1 MTAVGLMT
9 SVDDLLIAG
18 GTVLT
23 LGPAGVIEGS
33 VYVVDGRI
41 AEVPSDRRRAC
52 TVIDAAG
59 RLVLPG
65 FVQAHIHLCQ
75 TLFRGLADD
84 MDVVEWLRQ
93 RIWPLEQAHDET
105 SLRASA
111 ELGIAELLLG
121 GTTSVLSMET
131 TRYTSASFEA
141 AAALGIRA
149 RIGPALMDRLEPGTE
164 MVGMSTEETVR
175 ALTELFG
182 PWHGA
187 DNGRL
192 GVAASPRGP
201 RNATPALWAACV
213 ALSAEH
219 GLVLH
224 THVNENEEQAELL
237 GLEPDG
243 RDVYALERYG
253 ALGPSLVMAHGV
265 WLDAGER
272 ELVRQRGAHICH
284 CPSSNLKLASGVAPV
299 PDYLD
304 LGINVALGADGAPCN
319 NTLSALGEMRLAA
332 LLHKPR
338 FGPRAMPAERVLE
351 MATMGGAR
359 AMGLADQIG
368 SVEPGKRADVIVI
381 SREGAHSRPVSGG
394 HPAGDVV
401 YTCRDEDITDVVVD
415 GRHVVGDGAL
425 LTASMSRIAAVAERQ
440 RVAVLKRSGL
450 LPHQPV
456 GSDR

>member
-1 MTAVGLMT
+1 
-9 SVDDLLIAG
+9 
-18 GTVLT
+18 VLT
-23 LGPAGVIEGS
+23 VGSAGIVEGS

-41 AEVPSDRRRAC
+41 AELPSARRRAA
-52 TVIDAAG
+52 TVIDASG

-65 FVQAHIHLCQ
+65 FVQAHVHLCQ

-84 MDVVEWLRQ
+84 MDVVQWLRQ
-93 RIWPLEQAHDET
+93 RIWPLEQAHDEA

-121 GTTSVLSMET
+121 GTTTVLSMET
-131 TRYTSASFEA
+131 TRHTHASLEA
-141 AAALGIRA
+141 AADLGIRA

-164 MVGMSTEETVR
+164 MIGTTTEEAV
-175 ALTELFG
+175 AAVTELLG

-187 DNGRL
+187 ENGRL

-201 RNATPALWAACV
+201 RNATPELWTACV
-213 ALSAEH
+213 ALAAEY

-224 THVNENEEQAELL
+224 THVNENQQQAELL
-237 GLEPDG
+237 AQDPDG

-265 WLDAGER
+265 WLDTGER
-272 ELVRQRGAHICH
+272 ELVERRGAHICH
-284 CPSSNLKLASGVAPV
+284 CPSSNLKLASGVAPI
-299 PDYLD
+299 PEYLER
-304 LGINVALGADGAPCN
+304 GINVALGADGAPCS

-338 FGPRAMPAERVLE
+338 FGPRALPAQRVLE

-359 AMGLADQIG
+359 ALGLADQIG
-368 SVEPGKRADVIVI
+368 SVEPGKRADLIVI
-381 SREGAHSRPVSGG
+381 SREGAHARPVTGG
-394 HPAGDVV
+394 DPAGDVV
-401 YTCRDEDITDVVVD
+401 YACRDEDVTDVVVD
-415 GRHVVGDGAL
+415 GRHVVGGGRL
-425 LTASMSRIAAVAERQ
+425 LTASMASIAAAAERE
-440 RVAVLKRSGL
+440 RVAVLSRSSL
-450 LPHQPV
+450 LPAQPA

>member
-1 MTAVGLMT
+1 MA
-9 SVDDLLIAG
+9 DLLITG

-23 LGPAGVIEGS
+23 VGPAGVVEGS

-41 AEVPSDRRRAC
+41 AEVPSDRRRAA
-52 TVIDAAG
+52 TVIDASG

-65 FVQAHIHLCQ
+65 FVQAHVHLCQ

-84 MDVVEWLRQ
+84 MDVVQWLRE

-131 TRYTSASFEA
+131 TRHTHAAFEA

-164 MVGMSTEETVR
+164 MIGMTTDEAVG
-175 ALTELFG
+175 ALTELLG

-187 DNGRL
+187 EHGRL

-201 RNATPALWAACV
+201 RNATPELWAACV
-213 ALSAEH
+213 ALAAEH

-224 THVNENEEQAELL
+224 THVNENKEQAELL
-237 GLEPDG
+237 ARDSDG

-253 ALGPSLVMAHGV
+253 ALGPALVMAHGV
-265 WLDAGER
+265 WLDPGER
-272 ELVRQRGAHICH
+272 QLVRDRGAHICH
-284 CPSSNLKLASGVAPV
+284 CPSSNLKLASGVAPI

-304 LGINVALGADGAPCN
+304 LGINVALGADGAPCS
-319 NTLSALGEMRLAA
+319 NTLSALGEMRLAG

-338 FGPRAMPAERVLE
+338 FGPRAMPAERVVD

-359 AMGLADQIG
+359 ALGLATEIG
-368 SVEPGKRADVIVI
+368 SVEPGKRADLIVI
-381 SREGAHSRPVSGG
+381 RRDGAHSLPVAGG
-394 HPAGDVV
+394 DPAGEVV
-401 YTCRDEDITDVVVD
+401 YACRDEDVTDVVVD
-415 GRHVVGDGAL
+415 GRHLVGAGEL
-425 LTASMSRIAAVAERQ
+425 LTASMSAIAAAAERA
-440 RVAVLKRSGL
+440 RLAVLSRSGL
-450 LPHQPV
+450 LRSPGA
-456 GSDR
+456 GSGR

>member
-1 MTAVGLMT
+1 MSGMA
-9 SVDDLLIAG
+9 DLLITG

-23 LGPAGVIEGS
+23 VGPAGVVEGA

-41 AEVPSDRRRAC
+41 AELPSDRRRAA
-52 TVIDAAG
+52 TVIDATG

-84 MDVVEWLRQ
+84 MDVVQWLRE
-93 RIWPLEQAHDET
+93 RIWPLEQAHDEA

-111 ELGIAELLLG
+111 ELGVAELLLG
-121 GTTSVLSMET
+121 GTTSILSMET
-131 TRYTSASFEA
+131 TRHTHASFEA

-149 RIGPALMDRLEPGTE
+149 RIGPALMDRREPGTE
-164 MVGMSTEETVR
+164 MIGMTTEDSVR
-175 ALTELFG
+175 ELTDLLG

-187 DNGRL
+187 AGGRL

-201 RNATPALWAACV
+201 RNATPELWAACI
-213 ALSAEH
+213 ALSTEH

-224 THVNENEEQAELL
+224 THVNENKEQAELL
-237 GLEPDG
+237 ARGPDG

-265 WLDAGER
+265 WLDTGER
-272 ELVRQRGAHICH
+272 DLVRERGAHICH
-284 CPSSNLKLASGVAPV
+284 CPSSNLKLASGIAPI

-304 LGINVALGADGAPCN
+304 AGINVALGADGAPCS
-319 NTLSALGEMRLAA
+319 NTLSAMGEMRLAG

-338 FGPRAMPAERVLE
+338 FGSRAMPAGRVLE

-359 AMGLADQIG
+359 ALGLAAEIG
-368 SVEPGKRADVIVI
+368 SVEPGKRADLVVIG
-381 SREGAHSRPVSGG
+381 RERAHSRPMTGG
-394 HPAGDVV
+394 DLAGAVV
-401 YTCRDEDITDVVVD
+401 YSSRDEDVTDVVVD
-415 GRHVVGDGAL
+415 GRHVVGGGEL
-425 LTASMSRIAAVAERQ
+425 LTASMSRIAAAAERE
-440 RVAVLKRSGL
+440 RVAVLTRSGL
-450 LPHQPV
+450 RGSGLVQPLLPGQ
-456 GSDR
+456 DQ

>member
-1 MTAVGLMT
+1 MP
-9 SVDDLLIAG
+9 DLLITG

-23 LGPAGVIEGS
+23 VGPAGVVEGS

-41 AEVPSDRRRAC
+41 AEVPSDRRRAA
-52 TVIDAAG
+52 TVIDASG

-65 FVQAHIHLCQ
+65 FVQAHVHLCQ

-84 MDVVEWLRQ
+84 MDVVQWLRQ
-93 RIWPLEQAHDET
+93 RIWPLEQAHDEG

-131 TRYTSASFEA
+131 TRHTHASFEA

-164 MVGMSTEETVR
+164 MIGMTTDE
-175 ALTELFG
+175 ALGGLTELLG

-187 DNGRL
+187 ENGRL

-201 RNATPALWAACV
+201 RNATPELWAACV

-219 GLVLH
+219 GLLLH
-224 THVNENEEQAELL
+224 THVNENQQQAELL
-237 GLEPDG
+237 AQDADG

-265 WLDAGER
+265 WLDPGER
-272 ELVRQRGAHICH
+272 QLVRDRGAHICH
-284 CPSSNLKLASGVAPV
+284 CPSSNLKLASGVAPI
-299 PDYLD
+299 PEYLD
-304 LGINVALGADGAPCN
+304 LGINVALGADGAPCS
-319 NTLSALGEMRLAA
+319 NTLSALGEMRLAG

-338 FGPRAMPAERVLE
+338 FGPRAMPAERVVD

-359 AMGLADQIG
+359 ALGLADEIG
-368 SVEPGKRADVIVI
+368 SVEPGKRADLVVI
-381 SREGAHSRPVSGG
+381 RRDGAHCLPGAGG
-394 HPAGDVV
+394 HPAGQVV
-401 YTCRDEDITDVVVD
+401 YACRDEDVTDVVVD
-415 GRHVVGDGAL
+415 GRHLVGDGEL
-425 LTASMSRIAAVAERQ
+425 LTASMSTIAAAAERE
-440 RVAVLKRSGL
+440 RDAVLSRSGL
-450 LPHQPV
+450 LHSPGV
-456 GSDR
+456 GSGR